1 MRQKWTIA
9 RLQDM
14 TVHLTPENFSPSKH
28 THIAQI
34 LGAVPEDVKA
44 KLMEWKKK
52 DH

>member
-1 MRQKWTIA
+1 MDDCKIIRYDT
-9 RLQDM
+9 
-14 TVHLTPENFSPSKH
+14 HLTPENFSPSKH